1 MQLLLID
8 DDPLILK
15 VLEIQLRAMQLRSH
29 GYHETRS
36 FADVAEAVAH
46 LQSARDDVGM
56 IFCDLQMPQMDG
68 IEFIRHLAQIG
79 YRGDLIL
86 ISGEDRRVLET
97 AERLARSHALRVR
110 GVLQKPIWPDHLRA
124 MLAQTFPEPGDG
136 ASPVGS
142 APTSAEDLQSAL
154 ADGHIV
160 PHFQPKVDLR
170 SGALVGVEALAR
182 WMRPSGELVYP
193 AQFIPT
199 AESSGLIVQLADAVI
214 DGSLRQA
221 RAWQDEGLELEVA
234 INLAMGNLD
243 SLEFPDRVVAKAGE
257 WGVSPNKLVFEI
269 TETQLMN
276 HPQAQLDAMT
286 RLRLKGARFAI
297 DDFGTGYSCLSQLTE
312 VPFDEMKIDQ
322 RFVHRAASDPSLRAI
337 LDVSLGLAQRLDIRT
352 VAEGVE
358 DRADWDFIRAQPCD
372 LAQGHFIGRPMPG
385 DRLAAWRD
393 EWVARWPELGLPA

>member
-15 VLEIQLRAMQLRSH
+15 VLEIQLRALRLRSH
-29 GYHETRS
+29 GYHETLA
-36 FADVAEAVAH
+36 FQDVAKAVEH
-46 LQSARDDVGM
+46 LQVARDEVGM

-79 YRGDLIL
+79 YGGDLIL

-124 MLAQTFPEPGDG
+124 MLAQAFPEPAKG
-136 ASPVGS
+136 AAASGHGQ
-142 APTSAEDLQSAL
+142 ATAADLEAAL
-154 ADGHIV
+154 DAGRIV
-160 PHFQPKVDLR
+160 PYFQPKIDLR

-182 WMRPSGELVYP
+182 WTHPSGEVTLP
-193 AQFIPT
+193 AQFIAT
-199 AESSGLIVQLADAVI
+199 AESSGLIVRVADAVI

-221 RAWQDEGLELEVA
+221 RAWQDEGLDLEVA

-243 SLEFPDRVVAKAGE
+243 SLEFPDRVVAKAAQ
-257 WGVSPNKLVFEI
+257 WGVSLNQLVFEI

-276 HPQAQLDAMT
+276 HPQSQLDAMT

-312 VPFDEMKIDQ
+312 VPFDEMKVDQ
-322 RFVHRAASDPSLRAI
+322 RFVHRAADDPSLRAI

-358 DRADWDFIRAQPCD
+358 DRADWDFIRTQPCD
-372 LAQGHFIGRPMPG
+372 LAQGHFIGHPMPG
-385 DRLAAWRD
+385 DRLAAWRR
-393 EWVARWPELGLPA
+393 EWSARGPELGLPG